1 MLKDLEM
8 NLLDKLLVFKIPI
21 PNLCILLN
29 SIKDSLLRAM
39 PVKSLLEKPSELLK
53 VENFN
58 LLNFLKPSSNSKQE
72 FQIKIHLNKK
82 LESLMEEDLCLLNF
96 LNNNLNL

>member
-1 MLKDLEM
+1 M

-29 SIKDSLLRAM
+29 SIKDSLLRDM

-58 LLNFLKPSSNSKQE
+58 LLNFLKPNRNSKLE